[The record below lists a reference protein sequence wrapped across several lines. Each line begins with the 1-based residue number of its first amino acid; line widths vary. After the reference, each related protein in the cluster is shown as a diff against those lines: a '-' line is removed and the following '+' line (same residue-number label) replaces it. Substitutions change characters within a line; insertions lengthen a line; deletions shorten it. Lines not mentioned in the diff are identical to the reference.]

1 MHLVKVGGTMLLG
14 IHLVV
19 QPLLVLAA
27 NQVQRFS
34 SSNEAYGPVGAH
46 NLDEDI
52 GSSKVFLDRAW
63 YLRGMGHGTAR
74 T

>member
-27 NQVQRFS
+27 TVVCIMIFK
-34 SSNEAYGPVGAH
+34 P
-46 NLDEDI
+46 
-52 GSSKVFLDRAW
+52 
-63 YLRGMGHGTAR
+63 
-74 T
+74 